1 MLGALANFFK
11 ETFTAPTGQ
20 TRQEPDKKGFTISS
34 PAGQDSG
41 VTISTGGDGSF
52 NIYRDSRDPSGSSSI
67 ATREARMN
75 IARGG
80 LPNIIASTNI
90 EDRQEP
96 DAAPTTVIPAGQTMT
111 NLPPL
116 KETTINPMGRVMP
129 TTEQVRQQNIL
140 QDTFAP
146 RPTLDY
152 LTRRPIQYDDAY
164 FMSGTTG
171 GNPRFDANTL
181 LNTIGIDRPLP
192 PIPEGDVFSRK
203 NLPDLNYLKQPN
215 LSGFS
220 NLQPAADSSEQDLQ
234 KVNQFITSKGF
245 NPDNVVVFENKFYDR
260 SSGALLELP
269 DLTEILELED

>member
-1 MLGALANFFK
+1 
-11 ETFTAPTGQ
+11 
-20 TRQEPDKKGFTISS
+20 
-34 PAGQDSG
+34 
-41 VTISTGGDGSF
+41 
-52 NIYRDSRDPSGSSSI
+52 
-67 ATREARMN
+67 
-75 IARGG
+75 
-80 LPNIIASTNI
+80 
-90 EDRQEP
+90 
-96 DAAPTTVIPAGQTMT
+96 MT

-152 LTRRPIQYDDAY
+152 LTKRPIQYDDAY

>member
-52 NIYRDSRDPSGSSSI
+52 NIYRDSRDPDASSSI

-80 LPNIIASTNI
+80 LPNIIASTDI

-116 KETTINPMGRVMP
+116 KETTINPMGR
-129 TTEQVRQQNIL
+129 
-140 QDTFAP
+140 
-146 RPTLDY
+146 
-152 LTRRPIQYDDAY
+152 
-164 FMSGTTG
+164 
-171 GNPRFDANTL
+171 
-181 LNTIGIDRPLP
+181 
-192 PIPEGDVFSRK
+192 
-203 NLPDLNYLKQPN
+203 
-215 LSGFS
+215 
-220 NLQPAADSSEQDLQ
+220 
-234 KVNQFITSKGF
+234 
-245 NPDNVVVFENKFYDR
+245 
-260 SSGALLELP
+260 
-269 DLTEILELED
+269 

>member
-1 MLGALANFFK
+1 
-11 ETFTAPTGQ
+11 
-20 TRQEPDKKGFTISS
+20 
-34 PAGQDSG
+34 
-41 VTISTGGDGSF
+41 
-52 NIYRDSRDPSGSSSI
+52 
-67 ATREARMN
+67 MN

-80 LPNIIASTNI
+80 LPNIVASTNI

-152 LTRRPIQYDDAY
+152 FTRRPIQYDDAY

-220 NLQPAADSSEQDLQ
+220 NLQPAA
-234 KVNQFITSKGF
+234 
-245 NPDNVVVFENKFYDR
+245 R
-260 SSGALLELP
+260 S
-269 DLTEILELED
+269 